1 MNSKNIKENKSL
13 LLSKKL
19 LKILPIFII
28 SNILLMYPYLFKIYL
43 YNYKYSNNNLIKF
56 IENVFNDIFFSVQI
70 YILMI
75 IIYYYI
81 FLLSFYKI
89 FNLSFNIKRY
99 DIEFSL
105 VEKIYSSPLFCL
117 ICLYLCKD
125 INFKNII
132 DFIFVNLIATLFFI
146 QTIFLKFFSKHTKF
160 TNTKNEIK
168 ILIFLNVIN
177 FLTTFITY
185 KLICFSNNPTTRR
198 IILGKGIYI
207 FFKILEIFDIRFIN
221 YFFNKASME
230 NKDKYIINRYKFI
243 MYFVI
248 CTKYFAYLQFTLY
261 LNHYIFFYFILGLM
275 GLIIIDIMKYMAHYE
290 YKKDFYRMIV
300 RTFNDVNYDIKDNII
315 CQICKNPLL
324 KGKRLKCNHEF
335 HTFCIAYLYNK
346 FRNTCPICDKE
357 INIYDWT
364 YEKFLKNI
372 KKIKNKNIHKVT
384 KITSTFKL
392 YLDIKFKNCQD

>member
-1 MNSKNIKENKSL
+1 MKSKFTKQNNNPF
-13 LLSKKL
+13 LSKKL
-19 LKILPIFII
+19 LKIFPIFII
-28 SNILLMYPYLFKIYL
+28 SNILLMYPYLFNIYL

-56 IENVFNDIFFSVQI
+56 LENAFNDIFFSIQF
-70 YILMI
+70 YIFVI

-81 FLLSFYKI
+81 YLFSFYNI
-89 FNLSFNIKRY
+89 FKLSFNIKRY
-99 DIEFSL
+99 NIQYSL
-105 VEKIYSSPLFCL
+105 VEQIYSSPLFCL

-132 DFIFVNLIATLFFI
+132 DFIFANLIATLFFI
-146 QTIFLKFFSKHTKF
+146 QTVFLIYFSKHTKF
-160 TNTKNEIK
+160 TNVKNEIK
-168 ILIFLNVIN
+168 ILIFFNVIN

-185 KLICFSNNPTTRR
+185 KLIYFSNNSATRS

-207 FFKILEIFDIRFIN
+207 FFKILEIFDMRFIN
-221 YFFNKASME
+221 YYFIKASME
-230 NKDKYIINRYKFI
+230 NKDKYIIMRYKFI

-248 CTKYFAYLQFTLY
+248 CTKYILAC
-261 LNHYIFFYFILGLM
+261 IFYFIDIYNYIIFGLM
-275 GLIIIDIMKYMAHYE
+275 VLNNIDTFKYMAHYE

-300 RTFNDVNYDIKDNII
+300 RTFNDVNYDKKDNVI

-324 KGKRLKCNHEF
+324 KGKRINCNHEF
-335 HTFCIAYLYNK
+335 HTFCIAFLFNK
-346 FRNTCPICDKE
+346 LKNTCPICNKE

-372 KKIKNKNIHKVT
+372 KKIKNKNIHKAT

>member
-1 MNSKNIKENKSL
+1 MKSKFTKQNNNPF
-13 LLSKKL
+13 LSKKL
-19 LKILPIFII
+19 LKIFPIFII
-28 SNILLMYPYLFKIYL
+28 SNILLMYPYLFNIYL

-56 IENVFNDIFFSVQI
+56 LENAFNDIFFSIQF
-70 YILMI
+70 YIFVI

-81 FLLSFYKI
+81 YLFSFYNI
-89 FNLSFNIKRY
+89 FKLSFNIKRY
-99 DIEFSL
+99 NIEFSL

-125 INFKNII
+125 LNFKNII
-132 DFIFVNLIATLFFI
+132 DFIFVNLIATQFFI
-146 QTIFLKFFSKHTKF
+146 QTVFLIYFSKRTKF
-160 TNTKNEIK
+160 TNVKNEIK
-168 ILIFLNVIN
+168 ILIFFNVIN

-185 KLICFSNNPTTRR
+185 KLIYFSNNLATRR

-207 FFKILEIFDIRFIN
+207 FFKILEIFDMRFIN
-221 YFFNKASME
+221 YYFSKTSME
-230 NKDKYIINRYKFI
+230 NKDKYIIMRYKFI
-243 MYFVI
+243 MYLVI
-248 CTKYFAYLQFTLY
+248 CTKYILAC
-261 LNHYIFFYFILGLM
+261 IFYFIDIYNYIIFGLM
-275 GLIIIDIMKYMAHYE
+275 VLNNIDTFKYMAHYE

-300 RTFNDVNYDIKDNII
+300 RTFNDVNYDKKDNVI

-324 KGKRLKCNHEF
+324 KGKRINCNHEF
-335 HTFCIAYLYNK
+335 HTFCIAFLFNK
-346 FRNTCPICDKE
+346 FKNTCPICNKE

>member
-1 MNSKNIKENKSL
+1 MKSKFTKQNNNPF
-13 LLSKKL
+13 LSKKL
-19 LKILPIFII
+19 LKIFPIFII
-28 SNILLMYPYLFKIYL
+28 SNILLMYPYLFNIYL

-56 IENVFNDIFFSVQI
+56 LENAFNDIFFSIQF
-70 YILMI
+70 YIFVI

-81 FLLSFYKI
+81 YLFSFYNI
-89 FNLSFNIKRY
+89 FKLSFNIKRY
-99 DIEFSL
+99 NIEFSL

-125 INFKNII
+125 LNFKNII

-146 QTIFLKFFSKHTKF
+146 QTVFLIYFSKRTKF
-160 TNTKNEIK
+160 TNVKNEIK
-168 ILIFLNVIN
+168 ILIFFNIIN

-185 KLICFSNNPTTRR
+185 KLICFSNNLATRR

-207 FFKILEIFDIRFIN
+207 FFKILEIFDMRFIN
-221 YFFNKASME
+221 YYFSKTSME
-230 NKDKYIINRYKFI
+230 NKDKYIIMRYKFI
-243 MYFVI
+243 MYLVI
-248 CTKYFAYLQFTLY
+248 CTKYILAC
-261 LNHYIFFYFILGLM
+261 IFYFIDIYNYIIFGLM
-275 GLIIIDIMKYMAHYE
+275 VLNNIDTFKYMAHYE

-300 RTFNDVNYDIKDNII
+300 RTFNDVNYDKKDNVI

-324 KGKRLKCNHEF
+324 KGKRINCNHEF
-335 HTFCIAYLYNK
+335 HTFCIAFLFNK
-346 FRNTCPICDKE
+346 FKNTCPICNKE

>member
-1 MNSKNIKENKSL
+1 
-13 LLSKKL
+13 
-19 LKILPIFII
+19 
-28 SNILLMYPYLFKIYL
+28 MYPYLFNIYL

-56 IENVFNDIFFSVQI
+56 LENAFNDIFFLIQF
-70 YILMI
+70 YIFVI

-81 FLLSFYKI
+81 YLFSFYNI
-89 FNLSFNIKRY
+89 FKLSFNIKRY
-99 DIEFSL
+99 NIQYSL

-146 QTIFLKFFSKHTKF
+146 QTVFLIYFSKRTKF
-160 TNTKNEIK
+160 TNVKNEIK
-168 ILIFLNVIN
+168 ILIFFNVIN

-185 KLICFSNNPTTRR
+185 KLICFSNNSATRR

-207 FFKILEIFDIRFIN
+207 FFKILEIFDMRFIN
-221 YFFNKASME
+221 YYFSKTSME
-230 NKDKYIINRYKFI
+230 NKDKYIIMRYKFI
-243 MYFVI
+243 MYLVI
-248 CTKYFAYLQFTLY
+248 CTKYILAC
-261 LNHYIFFYFILGLM
+261 IFYFIDIYNYIIFGLM
-275 GLIIIDIMKYMAHYE
+275 VLNNIDTFKYMAHYE

-300 RTFNDVNYDIKDNII
+300 RTFNDVNYDKKDNVI

-324 KGKRLKCNHEF
+324 KGKRINCNHEF
-335 HTFCIAYLYNK
+335 HTFCIAYLFNK
-346 FRNTCPICDKE
+346 LRNTCPICNKE

>member
-1 MNSKNIKENKSL
+1 
-13 LLSKKL
+13 LSKKL
-19 LKILPIFII
+19 LKIFPIFII
-28 SNILLMYPYLFKIYL
+28 SNILLMYPYLFNIYL

-56 IENVFNDIFFSVQI
+56 LENAFNDIFFSIQF
-70 YILMI
+70 YIFVI

-81 FLLSFYKI
+81 YLFSFYNI
-89 FNLSFNIKRY
+89 FKLSFNIKRY
-99 DIEFSL
+99 NIEFSL

-146 QTIFLKFFSKHTKF
+146 QTVFLIYFSKRTKF
-160 TNTKNEIK
+160 TNVKNEIK
-168 ILIFLNVIN
+168 ILIFFNVIN

-185 KLICFSNNPTTRR
+185 KLICFSNNSATRR

-207 FFKILEIFDIRFIN
+207 FFKILEIFDMRFIN
-221 YFFNKASME
+221 YYFSKTSME
-230 NKDKYIINRYKFI
+230 NKDKYIIMRYKFI
-243 MYFVI
+243 MYLVI
-248 CTKYFAYLQFTLY
+248 CTKYILAC
-261 LNHYIFFYFILGLM
+261 IFYFIDIYNYIIFGLM
-275 GLIIIDIMKYMAHYE
+275 VLNNIDTFKYMAHYE

-300 RTFNDVNYDIKDNII
+300 RTFNDVNYDKKDNVI

-324 KGKRLKCNHEF
+324 KGKRINCNHEF
-335 HTFCIAYLYNK
+335 HTFCIAFLFNK
-346 FRNTCPICDKE
+346 LKNICPICNKE